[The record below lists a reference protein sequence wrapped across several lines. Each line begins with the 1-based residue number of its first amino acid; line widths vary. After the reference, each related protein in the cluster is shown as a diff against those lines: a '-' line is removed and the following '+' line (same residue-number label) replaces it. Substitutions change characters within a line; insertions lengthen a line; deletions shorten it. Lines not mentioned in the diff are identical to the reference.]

1 MAASLVGGHLKR
13 LTVLALSMIGAC
25 RATGPEPAR
34 PAVTPATAPAPACAT
49 RPLVFRPRSG
59 IQYVALTEERR
70 NGVYGSRLSFTPV
83 AGGWRA
89 VETDFSI
96 DRPTPVEVYG
106 ELHGAELR
114 WNLDASGAPR
124 GAAEPIGSAKPQYL
138 ANVTYYAF
146 APAGLATRS
155 TCPGTTWE
163 AGWQENDRTR
173 TFRYRIESAD
183 DARVRIRVDGTVKTT
198 HNEWRIEG
206 SVDVSMEDGLT
217 GTGDLRVAGPGTP
230 AVSARTVSIGFLSDR

>member
-106 ELHGAELR
+106 ELHGAEL
-114 WNLDASGAPR
+114 L
-124 GAAEPIGSAKPQYL
+124 GSAKPQYL

-206 SVDVSMEDGLT
+206 SVDVSMED
-217 GTGDLRVAGPGTP
+217 
-230 AVSARTVSIGFLSDR
+230 